1 MVHLLPVS
9 HPIHYMV
16 YWICDA
22 GGNVVERYWWTT
34 CECKSPSSLVTIS
47 HWLMELRNYR
57 QFWHI
62 AHSCTSLCWNRHIK
76 ANPPIVSP
84 KLRKSRW
91 MEQPNECAHSVAVI
105 EDRNKKM
112 PTSSLKKKQETTEFY
127 QTRTESLE
135 SIPNFIFFVL
145 YFIKLD
151 MHHTL

>member
-1 MVHLLPVS
+1 
-9 HPIHYMV
+9 
-16 YWICDA
+16 
-22 GGNVVERYWWTT
+22 
-34 CECKSPSSLVTIS
+34 
-47 HWLMELRNYR
+47 
-57 QFWHI
+57 
-62 AHSCTSLCWNRHIK
+62 
-76 ANPPIVSP
+76 
-84 KLRKSRW
+84 